1 MKKIIAKLFFFTYT
15 YLYILF
21 IIAVEMDKKDK
32 KIFKWR
38 YLVYFII
45 AVSSL
50 IVSAIIIIVLFK
62 YSNIDGKFDHVALL
76 SVNVGILQGLTG
88 LIGIGLAGLAFFN
101 FNTTRKQLKKLKREI
116 KTQKDSVDE
125 LRQIVGNIYQPKNND
140 DINKKSEQMKP
151 LLNENNIKEWKD
163 ETSKE

>member
-1 MKKIIAKLFFFTYT
+1 M
-15 YLYILF
+15 
-21 IIAVEMDKKDK
+21 
-32 KIFKWR
+32 
-38 YLVYFII
+38 
-45 AVSSL
+45 
-50 IVSAIIIIVLFK
+50 
-62 YSNIDGKFDHVALL
+62 
-76 SVNVGILQGLTG
+76 
-88 LIGIGLAGLAFFN
+88 GLAGLAFFN

-116 KTQKDSVDE
+116 KTQKDSVDK